1 MVSPLYYE
9 LLRASPE
16 DSLEEIKAA
25 YHLAA
30 KRNHPDLFPESE
42 RERHQMRMMQI
53 NEAYMAIVC
62 DHSDG
67 LSARPTEASEAPP
80 PAAGG
85 QSAPE
90 AETRSLGQLKDPA
103 YTYYKLG
110 FRYFS
115 EGRRTFFKRY
125 MTGRQRIDF
134 TTEHL
139 DVLRLAVA
147 SLHFFHKAYTCFET
161 VTREYGTS
169 VWARDSEVKIY
180 YLNRY
185 NVIYQRICNN
195 LSRKIARYDRPN
207 EKEPPIAYDTEIG

>member
-1 MVSPLYYE
+1 MVSPHYYE
-9 LLRASPE
+9 LLEVSPE
-16 DSLEEIKAA
+16 DSFEKIKAA
-25 YHLAA
+25 YHRAA

-42 RERHQMRMMQI
+42 RERYQMRMMQI
-53 NEAYMAIVC
+53 NEAYMAIIC
-62 DHSDG
+62 DRADYLAADCTRANAG
-67 LSARPTEASEAPP
+67 PPVFASQPVSEK
-80 PAAGG
+80 
-85 QSAPE
+85 
-90 AETRSLGQLKDPA
+90 ETRSVGYLKDPA

-110 FRYFS
+110 FHYFS

-125 MTGRQRIDF
+125 MSGGQRIDF
-134 TTEHL
+134 ATENV

-169 VWARDSEVKIY
+169 VWARDSEIKIY

-195 LSRKIARYDRPN
+195 LSRKIASYGSVERERSAD
-207 EKEPPIAYDTEIG
+207 